1 MNTKFLRKDLDA
13 LKRRSEAINRVV
25 TLVVHAY
32 NVAADV
38 VKENN
43 GKTLNRRLA
52 TAIDARLLGAFGT
65 INGFPAIRCSLERVC
80 GELNPMLVKDQVRTY
95 KCYYPALS
103 PWEAR
108 REAAIAEIT
117 GSGK

>member
-13 LKRRSEAINRVV
+13 LKRRSEAINRAV
-25 TLVVHAY
+25 TLVAHAY

-65 INGFPAIRCSLERVC
+65 INGFPAIRCSLER
-80 GELNPMLVKDQVRTY
+80 ETY
-95 KCYYPALS
+95 RPDTCRQPRK
-103 PWEAR
+103 
-108 REAAIAEIT
+108 INH
-117 GSGK
+117 